1 MWPSTSSGLPV
12 ENVSAA
18 TLQTLAA
25 ALRNGQLQSPLTPF
39 AISRVVDCPPFLSA
53 ELQRLSAEGMAP
65 AHMSLLLEQAASAVE
80 CQMAIHSAA
89 ELVWTGPEIAAA
101 HSRDTA
107 IVVSELFAQAQRS
120 VLVSTFV
127 IQQADR
133 VFAALAARLDA
144 VPELSARLFLHVGRG
159 WNDTRQESMLLHEYA
174 QGFAA
179 SWPGTRRPDVLYDP
193 RGLSTDP
200 EKRASWHA
208 KCVVIDDAVS
218 LVTSANFTE
227 WAHQRNVEAGALIR
241 SPHFARQLRAQ
252 FDALVSSQQVRRLPG
267 V

>member
-1 MWPSTSSGLPV
+1 MWSSASSRLPV

-25 ALRNGQLQSPLTPF
+25 ALRNGQMVPPLTPF
-39 AISRVVDCPPFLSA
+39 AISRVVDCPPVLSG
-53 ELQRLSAEGMAP
+53 ELQRLAVEGMAP
-65 AHMSLLLEQAASAVE
+65 AHMALLLEQAAAAVE
-80 CQMAIHSAA
+80 CQMAIHSAT

-107 IVVSELFAQAQRS
+107 IVVSELFEQAQRS
-120 VLVSTFV
+120 VLVSTFA

-144 VPELSARLFLHVGRG
+144 VPALSARLFLHVGRG
-159 WNDTRQESMLLHEYA
+159 WNDTRQESILLHEFA
-174 QGFAA
+174 QGFSIA
-179 SWPGTRRPDVLYDP
+179 WPGTRRPEVYYDP

-208 KCVVIDDAVS
+208 KCVIVDDAVS
-218 LVTSANFTE
+218 FVTSANFTE
-227 WAHQRNVEAGALIR
+227 WAQQRNVEAGALIR

-252 FDALVSSQQVRRLPG
+252 FDALVAGQLVKRLPG